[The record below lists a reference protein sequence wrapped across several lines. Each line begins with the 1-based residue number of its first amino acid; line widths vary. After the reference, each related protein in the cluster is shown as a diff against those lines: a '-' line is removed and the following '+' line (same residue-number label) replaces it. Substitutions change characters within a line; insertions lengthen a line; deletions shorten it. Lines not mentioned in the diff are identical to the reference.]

1 MSDLVDQGSN
11 ALAAMVRD
19 HLHAMDQ
26 PADDYDSVEVTA
38 AFDPAQGT
46 GNAIGD
52 GPGTNDPLF
61 AQLTRAVGL
70 R

>member
-19 HLHAMDQ
+19 HLHTMDQ
-26 PADDYDSVEVTA
+26 PTDDYDSIEITA
-38 AFDPAQGT
+38 AYDPAQGT

-52 GPGTNDPLF
+52 GPGRSDVLEN
-61 AQLTRAVGL
+61 QLRRAVGL

>member
-19 HLHAMDQ
+19 HLHAMDY
-26 PADDYDSVEVTA
+26 PTDDYDDVEVTA
-38 AFDPAQGT
+38 AYDPSQGS
-46 GNAIGD
+46 GNTIGD
-52 GPGTNDPLF
+52 RPGMNDPLF